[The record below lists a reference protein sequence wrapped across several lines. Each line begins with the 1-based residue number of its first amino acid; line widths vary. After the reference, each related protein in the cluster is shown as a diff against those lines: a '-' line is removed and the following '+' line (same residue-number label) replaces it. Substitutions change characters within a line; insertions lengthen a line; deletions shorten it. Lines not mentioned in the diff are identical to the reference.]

1 MPALFNTCSLS
12 VFELL
17 CPQIKLQWL
26 ALYQRGSPANELR
39 LRHPEKHQHV
49 VFTAAKRQG
58 SSWQIRDIVDVF
70 AKDLEDGSKALGFFN
85 RASQAETVTYNKLA
99 RIGLPGRR
107 RVRDLWRQKD
117 LQVLSG
123 SVKLSVPGHGVM
135 LLKLSPAS

>member
-70 AKDLEDGSKALGFFN
+70 AKDVYARRGAKEGHISVAIEGKEKVAQSAQSSGLEFD
-85 RASQAETVTYNKLA
+85 
-99 RIGLPGRR
+99 
-107 RVRDLWRQKD
+107 
-117 LQVLSG
+117 
-123 SVKLSVPGHGVM
+123 
-135 LLKLSPAS
+135 